1 MAKKSVVVLYGYAW
15 KVGFQNLSKIIWCK
29 SKEKSGTL
37 RTAFVCLNAST
48 LSTTI
53 SDSKVINAIN
63 YNHRQVYWKDCKLRG
78 SKMYSQFTRAEANL
92 TTNVLTYLLAVNSK
106 DDFAVFVDIVNVRD
120 SLVFEFSKKS
130 KSEISI

>member
-1 MAKKSVVVLYGYAW
+1 
-15 KVGFQNLSKIIWCK
+15 
-29 SKEKSGTL
+29 
-37 RTAFVCLNAST
+37 
-48 LSTTI
+48 
-53 SDSKVINAIN
+53 
-63 YNHRQVYWKDCKLRG
+63 
-78 SKMYSQFTRAEANL
+78 MYSQFTRAEANL